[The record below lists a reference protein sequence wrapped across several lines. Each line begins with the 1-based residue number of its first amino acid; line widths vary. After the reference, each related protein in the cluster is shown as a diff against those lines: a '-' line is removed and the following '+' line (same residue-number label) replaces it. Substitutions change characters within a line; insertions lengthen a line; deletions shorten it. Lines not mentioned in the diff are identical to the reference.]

1 MKGTE
6 FDRSDLAEEIAVRSV
21 VTDVDDPYQ
30 TFTKEDALELIEL
43 FGQVLAEA
51 LAEHGRVEIHEIGV
65 FRLENRAAREGV
77 TPSGEAWETPERKK
91 VEFEAAPA
99 LASAISEITQTP
111 IY

>member
-1 MKGTE
+1 M
-6 FDRSDLAEEIAVRSV
+6 
-21 VTDVDDPYQ
+21 DV
-30 TFTKEDALELIEL
+30 IEL

-77 TPSGEAWETPERKK
+77 TPGGEAWETPERKK
-91 VEFEAAPA
+91 VEFDAAPA
-99 LASAISEITQTP
+99 LASAISEITQTT